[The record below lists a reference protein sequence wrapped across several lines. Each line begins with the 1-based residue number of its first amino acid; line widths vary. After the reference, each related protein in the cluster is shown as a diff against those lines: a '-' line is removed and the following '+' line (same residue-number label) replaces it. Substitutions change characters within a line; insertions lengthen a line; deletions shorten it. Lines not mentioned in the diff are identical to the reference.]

1 MIFLQKKSIVLT
13 FLSSIV
19 LFGCGTQSYSN
30 YKPSS
35 SSREVVSEPSSSSR
49 EVVSEPSSPSRE
61 VVSEPSSPSREVV
74 SEPSSPSREVVDRSS
89 QSSNAP
95 NYAQLEFTPEEI
107 EVIRQISKL
116 TDEQIAS
123 TFPSMTPDAIQLLRS
138 LSRTLPPEQTATIQ
152 PNQPPQTIYPQ
163 QTPST
168 STLEDSNRRLAG
180 EMRRLRN
187 DLRSVESDK
196 KFNEIIKS
204 MP

>member
-1 MIFLQKKSIVLT
+1 
-13 FLSSIV
+13 LSSIV

-35 SSREVVSEPSSSSR
+35 SSREVVSEPSS
-49 EVVSEPSSPSRE
+49 PSRE
-61 VVSEPSSPSREVV
+61 VVSEPSSPS
-74 SEPSSPSREVVDRSS
+74 PKVVDQSS

-107 EVIRQISKL
+107 EFIRQISKL

-187 DLRSVESDK
+187 DLRSVESNK